1 MCLQQQDCGLRG
13 LNREQS
19 SCAQTLEGRLAKLV
33 SQDSDQTIL
42 GPLSPSWRWPPWLCA
57 PGGAVGAGR
66 LPTHTLTAPRP
77 TDTPAR
83 RSLPNTS
90 PQTTAHRVTPPREN
104 HRVWVKAGAP
114 QPGPPSQARG
124 LEGQDRV
131 PRTCLPRL
139 RSVLVPP
146 GGGWSGHLSWWHRP
160 AREGRLRRGRK
171 GGTKS
176 AQSSPRGSQSLL
188 PSLTVPILP
197 LSPLAPGRAVS
208 GASSLL
214 LR

>member
-1 MCLQQQDCGLRG
+1 MKPPIPP
-13 LNREQS
+13 
-19 SCAQTLEGRLAKLV
+19 TV
-33 SQDSDQTIL
+33 
-42 GPLSPSWRWPPWLCA
+42 PLTPSWRWPRSLCA

-66 LPTHTLTAPRP
+66 HPTHTLTARRP

-83 RSLPNTS
+83 RVS
-90 PQTTAHRVTPPREN
+90 PKHIPADDSAPCYPPREN
-104 HRVWVKAGAP
+104 HRVRVKAGAP

-146 GGGWSGHLSWWHRP
+146 GAGWSGHLSWWRRR

-188 PSLTVPILP
+188 PILTVPILP